1 MTSEGRLHPD
11 RLLQAIAAETQQPA
25 RGRLRIFLG
34 ACAGVGKT
42 YAMLQAARQRQ
53 AQGIAVGIGIVETH
67 GRDETRELTEDL
79 PRLPLR
85 HIPYQGH
92 TLREFDLDGALAARP
107 ALVLVDELAH
117 ANAPGSRHAR
127 RWQDV
132 DELLR
137 AGIDVYT
144 TLNIQQLES
153 LNDVVGGIT
162 GIRVRET
169 VPDRVF
175 DNADD
180 VVLVDIPPEDLLGRL
195 RAGKVYLAAAAE
207 YASSNFFREGNLV
220 ALRELALRRLA
231 DRVDVDLRSYR
242 TRHAIDTVWPTHERL
257 LVCVRA
263 ELSHE
268 RLIREGS
275 RLAQRLQADWIV
287 VHIDDPRDGRGP
299 ESREML
305 LRLVKLAES
314 QGAEFANIPGED
326 VSQTLL
332 DYARARNATRL
343 VLGHGERRWQPPW
356 RKRLADRITEAHP
369 ELGLI
374 LIHTALTGVR
384 THEPRMNVPAGSRA
398 AALVLATL
406 ACGLTTAVAALLLR
420 VFDLSNVV
428 MLFLLTVVLVALRWG
443 RAAGALAALLSVASF
458 DFFFVP
464 PVWSFHVSDTQ
475 YIFTF
480 VLMLIVALV
489 TGQLAARLRSEAT
502 TATAGERRATA
513 LARVARDLSAAT
525 RHGQIQTVFTE
536 GIAPLFASRGV
547 LLLPDADERI
557 GEGQADF
564 VDTSVAQWVY
574 EHVQPAGLGTPT
586 LGGASALYLPLR
598 APLRTRG
605 VLALQPRGG
614 ALSDPDDRRLLDACC
629 ALIAL
634 ALERVHFVDVAKDTL
649 VRMEGEQLRNALLAA
664 VSHDLKTPLTA
675 ISGLAETL
683 ETTTGLDAGERG
695 ELARAI
701 RHQSEQLHRLVTN
714 LLDLARMQSD
724 GVHLDRQWHSLG
736 EIVGSALG
744 GMGSMGTM
752 PGKHHLHTELAADLP
767 LVELDA
773 RLFERVLVNLLDNA
787 VKYTAPRATIW
798 IRAAAMGETMHLWIE
813 DDGPGLPAD
822 IHPQTLFEPFTRGVR
837 ESAIPGVG
845 LGLAL
850 CRSIVAAHGGTIAAT
865 QRQPHGARFEIH
877 LPLGTPPTI
886 EDESAI

>member
-1 MTSEGRLHPD
+1 MTSEGRPRPD
-11 RLLQAIAAETQQPA
+11 RLLKAIAAETQQPA

-42 YAMLQAARQRQ
+42 CAMLQAAIQRQ
-53 AQGIAVGIGIVETH
+53 AQGIAVGIGVVETH
-67 GRDETRELTEDL
+67 GRDETRELTEGL
-79 PRLPLR
+79 AQLPLR
-85 HIPYQGH
+85 LVPYQGH
-92 TLREFDLDGALAARP
+92 TLRELDLDGALTARP
-107 ALVLVDELAH
+107 ALILVDELAH
-117 ANAPGSRHAR
+117 TNAPGSRHAR

-137 AGIDVYT
+137 AGMDVYT

-162 GIRVRET
+162 GVRVRET

-175 DNADD
+175 DEADD
-180 VVLVDIPPEDLLGRL
+180 VVLVDIPPEDLLARL
-195 RAGKVYLAAAAE
+195 KAGKVYLPAAAE

-231 DRVDVDLRSYR
+231 DRVDMDLRSYR
-242 TRHAIDTVWPTHERL
+242 TRHAIDGVWQTHERL

-275 RLAQRLQADWIV
+275 RLAQRLQADWVV
-287 VHIDDPRDGRGP
+287 VHVDDPRGGRGP
-299 ESREML
+299 AGREML

-314 QGAEFANIPGED
+314 LGAEFANIPGED

-343 VLGHGERRWQPPW
+343 VLGHGGRRWQPPW
-356 RKRLADRITEAHP
+356 RKRLADRIADAHP
-369 ELGLI
+369 ELGLV
-374 LIHTALTGVR
+374 LIHTGTQLPSAERRTGASARPHASALI
-384 THEPRMNVPAGSRA
+384 
-398 AALVLATL
+398 LATI
-406 ACGLTTAVAALLLR
+406 ACGLTTALAALLLR

-480 VLMLIVALV
+480 LLMLIVALV
-489 TGQLAARLRSEAT
+489 TGQLAARLRAEAT

-513 LARVARDLSAAT
+513 LARVARDLSAAI
-525 RHGQIQTVFTE
+525 RPAQIQTVCTE
-536 GIAPLFASRGV
+536 TIAPLFASRGA
-547 LLLPDADERI
+547 LLLPDAAELF
-557 GEGQADF
+557 GEGQPDF

-586 LGGASALYLPLR
+586 LAGAGALYLPLK

-605 VLALQPRGG
+605 VLALQPRGD

-634 ALERVHFVDVAKDTL
+634 ALERIHFVDVAKDTL
-649 VRMEGEQLRNALLAA
+649 VRMEGEQLRNTLLAA

-675 ISGLAETL
+675 ISGLAQTL
-683 ETTTGLDAGERG
+683 ETSTGLHERERN
-695 ELARAI
+695 ELALAI

-714 LLDLARMQSD
+714 LLDLARMQSN
-724 GVHLDRQWHSLG
+724 GVRLDRQWQSLG
-736 EIVGSALG
+736 EIVGSALAC
-744 GMGSMGTM
+744 MGTT
-752 PGKHHLHTELAADLP
+752 PGERSVRTELAADLP
-767 LVELDA
+767 LIELDA
-773 RLFERVLVNLLDNA
+773 TLFERVLVNLLDNA
-787 VKYTAPRATIW
+787 VKYTPPHATIW
-798 IRAAAMGETMHLWIE
+798 IRAAALGDTMHLWVE
-813 DDGPGLPAD
+813 DDGPGLPLDTSAED
-822 IHPQTLFEPFTRGVR
+822 LFEPFTRGVR
-837 ESAIPGVG
+837 ESPIPGVG

-850 CRSIVAAHGGTIAAT
+850 CRSIVAAHVGTIVAS

-877 LPLGTPPTI
+877 LPLGTPPLI
-886 EDESAI
+886 ENESAV